1 MQKYGVNITYLY
13 NSGFKVETKNHVL
26 IFDYWQGNIGEND
39 LRTNKKVIVLSSHSH
54 GDHFNDVILSW
65 MEINPD
71 IKYILS
77 SDIEVD
83 VNNCNINKLSA
94 YEELTVGEVYIKAYG
109 STDIGVSFL
118 VKVDGIN
125 IFHAGDLN
133 WWHWKGDPE
142 DENERAEHWFI
153 EKVLKL
159 KGEKIDIAF
168 FPVDP
173 RLEENYDLGAEYFIY
188 EIKPKLFVPMHF
200 RENHGVTKKFSDK
213 NREADTTVLEI
224 CKDGEELL
232 V

>member
-153 EKVLKL
+153 EEVLKL